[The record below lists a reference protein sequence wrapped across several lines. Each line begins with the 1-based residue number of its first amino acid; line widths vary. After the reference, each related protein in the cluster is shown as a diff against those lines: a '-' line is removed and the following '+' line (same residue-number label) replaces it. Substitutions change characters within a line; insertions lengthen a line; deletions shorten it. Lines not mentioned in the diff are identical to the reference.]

1 MAKRE
6 TTRKTPARRTKAAG
20 SESTPKVDP
29 DGAPTSPEA
38 DAPRSTPP
46 AAPKPRAAAG
56 KKAPTR
62 PDTQT
67 LAIELA
73 RSMHDDKC
81 TDIVVLDVRG
91 KSPITDFVVIGSGTS
106 DRQMHGVVQNVRKVG
121 DKLGH
126 AAWRSD
132 ADDQST
138 WLLADF
144 VDVIVHVFEP
154 NIRAHYDL
162 EMLWGDAKRVEWERP
177 EAVVRNRAGLRA
189 GEVSFDH

>member
-6 TTRKTPARRTKAAG
+6 TTRKPSTRRTKAAAG
-20 SESTPKVDP
+20 ESTDH
-29 DGAPTSPEA
+29 A
-38 DAPRSTPP
+38 DAAP
-46 AAPKPRAAAG
+46 AAGGPDTAAPEGAAKRRARVG
-56 KKAPTR
+56 KKAPAR
-62 PDTQT
+62 PDTPQ

-106 DRQMHGVVQNVRKVG
+106 DRQMHAVIQNVRKTG

-126 AAWRSD
+126 TAWRSD
-132 ADDQST
+132 ADEQST

-177 EAVVRNRAGLRA
+177 EEVVRNRAGLRA

>member
-6 TTRKTPARRTKAAG
+6 TTRKPSTRRTKAAAG
-20 SESTPKVDP
+20 ES
-29 DGAPTSPEA
+29 A
-38 DAPRSTPP
+38 DHADTHAAP
-46 AAPKPRAAAG
+46 AAGGPDVAAPEGAAKPRARAG
-56 KKAPTR
+56 KTVPSR
-62 PDTQT
+62 PDTPQ

-81 TDIVVLDVRG
+81 SDIVVLDVRG

-106 DRQMHGVVQNVRKVG
+106 DRQMHAVIQNVRKTG

-126 AAWRSD
+126 TAWRSD
-132 ADDQST
+132 ADEQST

-189 GEVSFDH
+189 GEVTFDH

>member
-20 SESTPKVDP
+20 AEPTDHADGSPIT
-29 DGAPTSPEA
+29 GAPDTTTPE
-38 DAPRSTPP
+38 S
-46 AAPKPRAAAG
+46 AAKTASKPRVRGTRKSPA
-56 KKAPTR
+56 R

-81 TDIVVLDVRG
+81 IDIVVLDVRG

-106 DRQMHGVVQNVRKVG
+106 DRQMHGVIQNVRKMG

-126 AAWRSD
+126 SAWRSD

-177 EAVVRNRAGLRA
+177 DEVVRNRAGLRA

>member
-1 MAKRE
+1 MSA
-6 TTRKTPARRTKAAG
+6 
-20 SESTPKVDP
+20 P
-29 DGAPTSPEA
+29 DA
-38 DAPRSTPP
+38 
-46 AAPKPRAAAG
+46 AAPESAPKSASKPRARG
-56 KKAPTR
+56 TKKAPSR

-73 RSMHDDKC
+73 RSMYDDKC

-106 DRQMHGVVQNVRKVG
+106 DRQMHGVIQNVRKMG

-126 AAWRSD
+126 SAWRSD

>member
-1 MAKRE
+1 MAKRS
-6 TTRKTPARRTKAAG
+6 TTRKPPTRRTKAATG
-20 SESTPKVDP
+20 ESTDR
-29 DGAPTSPEA
+29 A
-38 DAPRSTPP
+38 DAHTHAAP
-46 AAPKPRAAAG
+46 AADGPEVAAPEGTAKPRARVG
-56 KKAPTR
+56 KKPPAR
-62 PDTQT
+62 PDTQQ

-73 RSMHDDKC
+73 RSMYDDKC

-106 DRQMHGVVQNVRKVG
+106 DRQMHAVIQNVRKTG

-126 AAWRSD
+126 TAWRSD

>member
-20 SESTPKVDP
+20 TGSTDHAE
-29 DGAPTSPEA
+29 GAPSMSVP
-38 DAPRSTPP
+38 DA
-46 AAPKPRAAAG
+46 AAPESPAKAASKPRARG
-56 KKAPTR
+56 TKKASAR

-81 TDIVVLDVRG
+81 ADIVVLDVRG

-106 DRQMHGVVQNVRKVG
+106 DRQMHGVIQNVRKMG

-177 EAVVRNRAGLRA
+177 EEVVRNRAGLRA